1 MTNKYRV
8 HELAKEFT
16 TSSKVILDILDRNN
30 MPAKNHMASIEED
43 AYQIL
48 VRTFALK
55 PDTAEEIRERQR
67 KKATLAAPVAK
78 PEPPKA
84 PPAPP
89 KVFYGGGGQQ
99 RPQMNR
105 IRPEHG
111 FAGPQQPVPNTPT
124 TAQQQHQPVVAPKP
138 VMPKPISP
146 EVHRTPQIPEPVQA
160 PVQPTAQTSVQQQ
173 TQARIQPP
181 VQSPSQTPVQTPAPV
196 AKPATPAAP
205 AADRPAN
212 RLQSSAPYQPRPFT
226 PPARDALRPANAS
239 GTAPFR
245 PAAPQQYSRPPFNSA
260 AGAPAQRPGFNQPGQ
275 TPRPEFSQPAG
286 QTRPAQPSRPLGAR
300 PPVAGAPASSG
311 NAPARPGQTPA
322 RPGQTPAR
330 PGQTPARRP
339 GDRPQGPGQ
348 GPGSRPQGNRP
359 AYQGQGGGGRPTGFR
374 GRNAGPAAPPA
385 PKQEPVRPKLI
396 KIGESLSVKELASK
410 LGREVNEVIKK
421 LMMLGVMA
429 TINQEVDFDTASL
442 IAGEFAVT
450 VEELPPEID
459 PTVVPEIEDDPSTL
473 VHRPPVVTVM
483 GHVDHGKTSLLD
495 AIRQTHVTSQEAG
508 GITQHIGAYQVVQQG
523 KKIVFLDTPGHE
535 AFTSMRARGAQVTD
549 IAILVVA
556 ADDGVMPQTIE
567 AINHAKAAKVPIIVA
582 INKMDKPDANPERV
596 QQQLTEYGLVAEAW
610 GGDTIMAPVS
620 AAKKTGINELLEMI
634 LLVAEVQD
642 LKANPNRPAIGTI
655 VEAELDKGKGPVAT
669 VLVQNGTLRIGDTII
684 AGTAFGKV
692 RAMTND
698 RGEKVKKAPPSTP
711 VEVIGLSDVPQAGD
725 ILSVVDER
733 TARGIAEKR
742 MAKNKADS
750 VTQGQKVTLEDLFQQ
765 IQAGNIKDL
774 NLLVKADVQGS
785 IEALRQSLESLKN
798 KEVRVMIVHS
808 GVGAINESDVMLASA
823 SNALIIGFNVRPDA
837 NARRAAETEKVDM
850 RMYRVIYDAINDV
863 EAAMTGMLAPEFRE
877 VILGRVEVRQVFNIP
892 KGIVAG
898 SYVLEGK
905 ITSTSQIR
913 LLRNGIVVHEGKLDS
928 LRRFKDDVKE
938 VAAGYECGIT
948 LEKYRDV
955 KEGDIVEAF
964 VMEQIPR

>member
-1 MTNKYRV
+1 MTNTTTTNTNNKYRV

-16 TSSKVILDILDRNN
+16 TSSKVILDILARND

-67 KKATLAAPVAK
+67 KKAAAVAPPAVK
-78 PEPPKA
+78 PEPAKA

-89 KVFYGGGGQQ
+89 KVFYGGGQQ
-99 RPQMNR
+99 RQQQSRPRQDHSAMPPRASQPMSPQMPPS
-105 IRPEHG
+105 RPAQQPPVAQSVQASAPKPKTVSDTPNTAAENHSIPANVVEAPSTPSG
-111 FAGPQQPVPNTPT
+111 EKSVLRQQPV
-124 TAQQQHQPVVAPKP
+124 A
-138 VMPKPISP
+138 
-146 EVHRTPQIPEPVQA
+146 TPQKPA
-160 PVQPTAQTSVQQQ
+160 VQPARTLANQGTASASPLRPAYTPRPFVPRQQAGTVDTSAQKPASGQAAQPPRRDFNRPAAAGPARPAGNRPPAAGASAPGGGTQTKPGQQ
-173 TQARIQPP
+173 THRPGGPARPGQGPGRQQGGRPSIQ
-181 VQSPSQTPVQTPAPV
+181 SQGGRPGASGRGRY
-196 AKPATPAAP
+196 ATPAAP
-205 AADRPAN
+205 
-212 RLQSSAPYQPRPFT
+212 
-226 PPARDALRPANAS
+226 
-239 GTAPFR
+239 
-245 PAAPQQYSRPPFNSA
+245 
-260 AGAPAQRPGFNQPGQ
+260 
-275 TPRPEFSQPAG
+275 
-286 QTRPAQPSRPLGAR
+286 
-300 PPVAGAPASSG
+300 
-311 NAPARPGQTPA
+311 
-322 RPGQTPAR
+322 
-330 PGQTPARRP
+330 
-339 GDRPQGPGQ
+339 
-348 GPGSRPQGNRP
+348 
-359 AYQGQGGGGRPTGFR
+359 PT
-374 GRNAGPAAPPA
+374 
-385 PKQEPVRPKLI
+385 PKQEPVRPKSI

-410 LGREVNEVIKK
+410 MSREVNEVIKK
-421 LMMLGVMA
+421 LMMMGVMA
-429 TINQEVDFDTASL
+429 TINQEIDFDTASL
-442 IAGEFAVT
+442 IAGEFGVT

-459 PTVVPEIEDDPSTL
+459 PTVIPEIEDDPASL

-495 AIRQTHVTSQEAG
+495 AIRKTHVTSQEAG

-556 ADDGVMPQTIE
+556 ADDGVMPQTVE

-582 INKMDKPDANPERV
+582 VNKMDKPGANPERV

-610 GGDTIMAPVS
+610 GGDTIMVPVS
-620 AAKKTGINELLEMI
+620 AVKKTGISDLLEMI
-634 LLVAEVQD
+634 LLVAEVLD
-642 LKANPNRPAIGTI
+642 LKANPNRPAVGTI

-698 RGEKVKKAPPSTP
+698 RGEKVKKALPATP

-725 ILSVVDER
+725 ILAVVDER
-733 TARGIAEKR
+733 TARNIAEKR
-742 MAKNKADS
+742 MAKNKADA
-750 VTQGQKVTLEDLFQQ
+750 VTQKQKVTLEDLFQQ
-765 IQAGNIKDL
+765 IKDGSVKDL

-785 IEALRQSLESLKN
+785 IEALRQSLETMKN
-798 KEVRVMIVHS
+798 KEVRVIIVHG

-837 NARRAAETEKVDM
+837 NARKMAEAEKVDM
-850 RMYRVIYDAINDV
+850 RMYRVIYEAINDV

-877 VILGRVEVRQVFNIP
+877 VVLGRIEVRQVFNIP
-892 KGIVAG
+892 KGVVAG
-898 SYVLEGK
+898 SYVTEGK
-905 ITSTSQIR
+905 ITSTSQVR
-913 LLRNGIVVHEGKLDS
+913 LLRNGIVVHEGQLES

-938 VAAGYECGIT
+938 VAAGFECGIT

-955 KEGDIVEAF
+955 KEGDIIEAF